1 MLYNMSLKS
10 VNEVKLIS
18 IICYNK
24 SLIKPEEDVTELF
37 SPHLNIRLRDILI
50 ITSIHSLQLI
60 S

>member
-1 MLYNMSLKS
+1 MSLKS